1 MGREQVRQS
10 PFMFEENPG
19 EQTFDTLNGQSHY
32 MSGAYGLA
40 QNASF
45 LLPPENYDSVSLQSG
60 TSGGCG
66 KFDIQ

>member
-1 MGREQVRQS
+1 MGTEQVRQS

-19 EQTFDTLNGQSHY
+19 EQTFDALNVQNHY

-45 LLPPENYDSVSLQSG
+45 MLPPENDESASLQSG
-60 TSGGCG
+60 TPGSVS
-66 KFDIQ
+66 KFGIQ